1 MYRTAIAL
9 VVLGALITFTSLA
22 LVLSPRAP
30 DVDVRAVAVSA
41 LDSARRATDS
51 VAVADEVAGVL
62 PPGARAVVVRP
73 AHDNEQPSRT
83 ATPRVAV
90 LVGGVDQA
98 AVGLLVA
105 SGGMV
110 GAHATPDGWWASV
123 AVPATVPPPTLPA
136 LALLVGAVLLGAA
149 ATGVNRGRA
158 TPPPASRQKDILV
171 RGLTDLMPK
180 LPEGVAWQAENLLAA
195 AGVRVV
201 VPDGRP
207 VDPRSHHVVG
217 TEPTEDEDAVDTV
230 ARTVRPGY
238 ADGERIVVC
247 PSVIAYVPDEG

>member
-1 MYRTAIAL
+1 MNRTAIAL
-9 VVLGALITFTSLA
+9 VALGALITFPALA
-22 LVLSPRAP
+22 LVLAP
-30 DVDVRAVAVSA
+30 GAPAVDVREVAVGA
-41 LDSARRATDS
+41 VESARRSADP
-51 VAVADEVAGVL
+51 VGIADEVAAVL
-62 PPGARAVVVRP
+62 PAGARAVVVRP
-73 AHDNEQPSRT
+73 ARGNEPPSRT

-90 LVGGVDQA
+90 LVGAVDQA

-105 SGGMV
+105 GGGMV

-158 TPPPASRQKDILV
+158 APPPAARQKDVLV

-207 VDPRSHHVVG
+207 VDPSRHHVVA
-217 TEPTEDEDAVDTV
+217 TEPTDDEDAVDTV

-247 PSVIAYVPDEG
+247 PSVVAYVREQG

>member
-9 VVLGALITFTSLA
+9 VVLGALITFTALA
-22 LVLSPRAP
+22 LVLSPGAP
-30 DVDVRAVAVSA
+30 AVDVREVAVGA
-41 LDSARRATDS
+41 VDSARRATDP
-51 VAVADEVAGVL
+51 VGIADEVAAVL
-62 PPGARAVVVRP
+62 PAGARAVVVRP
-73 AHDNEQPSRT
+73 ARNNEPPSRT

-90 LVGGVDQA
+90 LVGEVDQA

-105 SGGMV
+105 GGGVV

-123 AVPATVPPPTLPA
+123 AVPATVPPPTAPA

-149 ATGVNRGRA
+149 ATGVNRGHA
-158 TPPPASRQKDILV
+158 APPSSRQKDVLV

-180 LPEGVAWQAENLLAA
+180 LPEGLGWQAENLLAA
-195 AGVRVV
+195 AGVRLV

-207 VDPRSHHVVG
+207 VDPHRHHVVG
-217 TEPTEDEDAVDTV
+217 TEPTDDEDAVDTV

-247 PSVIAYVPDEG
+247 PSVVAYVREQG

>member
-1 MYRTAIAL
+1 MYRVAIAL

-22 LVLSPRAP
+22 LVLSPGAP
-30 DVDVRAVAVSA
+30 DVDVRAVAVRA

-90 LVGGVDQA
+90 LVGDVDQA

-149 ATGVNRGRA
+149 ATGVNRTKA
-158 TPPPASRQKDILV
+158 APPSSRQKDVLV

-195 AGVRVV
+195 AGVRLV

-207 VDPRSHHVVG
+207 VDPRRHHVVG
-217 TEPTEDEDAVDTV
+217 TEPTDDEDAVDTV

-238 ADGERIVVC
+238 ADGERMVVC